1 MKYYIQKRKAAC
13 KAIAD
18 VFTWSIITPFVFLLR
33 FDLNFS
39 GLPNNIIEITGV
51 LFIFK
56 AALVIIMGSHKR
68 SWRNTT
74 YSDFFHLVAMNIA
87 LTIPY
92 FAVVL
97 FKGDEWGIPRSIPL
111 LESMLAFLLMVSL
124 RGGTRFGFKYRV
136 PYMSAGNKERA
147 RRILIAGAGESGMMV
162 AKEMLKNKET
172 NMQPVA
178 FVDDEDAKLNTKQAG
193 IKVMGTIDDM
203 PQIARK
209 MNVDEIII
217 AMPSESGDTIRRVV
231 EIADKTKVNYR
242 IIPGIYDLVSG
253 KISINQI
260 RDVDVQ
266 DLLRRKP
273 IKLETDNT
281 RAYLEGKRVL
291 VTGAG
296 GSIGS
301 EIVRQVARFNPK
313 HIILM
318 GRGENSIAKIVREVS
333 QTMPDLDYCIR
344 ICDVRDE
351 HSLNKIFE
359 NDKPEVVFHAAAHKH
374 VPLMEENPA
383 QAIFNNVMGTRNLV
397 RAALKN
403 HISHFVNIS
412 TDKAVNP
419 TSVMGASKRI
429 AEHIVEWGASLA
441 QKDEHFVS
449 VRFGNVL
456 GSRGSVIPI
465 FKDQIKKGG
474 PVTVTHPDMIR
485 YFMTIPEASQLVLQ
499 AGALNHN
506 GAVHVLDMGDPVNI
520 EQMARDL
527 IRLSGL
533 EPDKDIEIKYT
544 GMRPGEKLF
553 EELLTSE
560 EGTDMTQHEKIFL
573 ARKTAVLDGI
583 EDKLDLLVEAAFSNN
598 QEEIRKAIYKVVP
611 TYLGYKKDNEVTV

>member
-1 MKYYIQKRKAAC
+1 MIQKRKAAL
-13 KAIAD
+13 KALAD
-18 VFTWSIITPFVFLLR
+18 IFTWTIITPIAFILR
-33 FDLNFS
+33 FDLKLDS
-39 GLPNNIIEITGV
+39 LPENIIQITAI

-56 AALVIIMGSHKR
+56 AATIFLTRTHRR

-74 YSDFFHLVAMNIA
+74 FDDVFHLVYTGGAF
-87 LTIPY
+87 T
-92 FAVVL
+92 AVYLISVL
-97 FKGDEWGIPRSIPL
+97 LWGGSWGIPKSIPL
-111 LESMLAFLLMVSL
+111 FEAVLAFMTLLAL
-124 RGGTRFGFKYRV
+124 RAGTRFVIKYRM
-136 PYMSAGNKERA
+136 PSLRPGKDKKER
-147 RRILIAGAGESGMMV
+147 RIVIAGAGESGMMV

-172 NMQPVA
+172 NMHPVA
-178 FVDDEDAKLNTKQAG
+178 FVDDDKSKLKTKQAG
-193 IKVMGTIDDM
+193 IKVLGTIDDL
-203 PQIARK
+203 PHIVRK
-209 MNVDEIII
+209 VHAEEIII

-231 EIADKTKVNYR
+231 EIAGKTGVAFR

-253 KISINQI
+253 KVSINQI
-260 RDVDVQ
+260 REVDVE

-301 EIVRQVARFNPK
+301 EIVRQIARFNPK

-318 GRGENSIAKIVREVS
+318 GRGENSIAKLVYEIKR
-333 QTMPDLDYCIR
+333 TFPDLDHCIR

-403 HISHFVNIS
+403 HITHFVNIS

-419 TSVMGASKRI
+419 TSIMGASKRI

-441 QKDEHFVS
+441 QKDEHYVS

-474 PVTVTHPDMIR
+474 PVTVTHPEMNR

-553 EELLTSE
+553 EELLTAE

-573 ARKTAVLDGI
+573 ARKTTVLVGI
-583 EDKLDLLVEAAFSNN
+583 EEKLNQLVEAAYTDD
-598 QEEIRKAIYKVVP
+598 EKAIKKAIYNVVP
-611 TYLGYKKDNEVTV
+611 TYLGYKKEDKVEV